1 MAKLHKL
8 SALEVKRA
16 KTGPLYDGGGLML
29 RVQTPSAKSWL
40 LRYQLKGVRRDMGL
54 GSFPTTGLEDA
65 RTLAAEARKLIS
77 QKIDP
82 LDAKWASE
90 KAAKPLPTFGAV
102 AALVIADAQ
111 AKTESEKVKYQ
122 WARHLGPALCGALLD
137 RAVHE
142 ITAPEVARALALVWR
157 SKPEVARKL
166 YPAIR
171 RVFDR
176 ARVILR
182 DEHGI
187 ACLTVAS
194 VGLERTHRT
203 HGLQMALVERGLR
216 G

>member
-1 MAKLHKL
+1 MSVGLNMAKLHKL

-122 WARHLGPALCGALLD
+122 WARHLGPGSLRCAPRPGGARD
-137 RAVHE
+137 HGSGSG
-142 ITAPEVARALALVWR
+142 ARAGSGLALQARGRAQALSGNPACVR
-157 SKPEVARKL
+157 SRPRH
-166 YPAIR
+166 PPR
-171 RVFDR
+171 RAWHRMFDS
-176 ARVILR
+176 
-182 DEHGI
+182 
-187 ACLTVAS
+187 C
-194 VGLERTHRT
+194 
-203 HGLQMALVERGLR
+203 
-216 G
+216 